1 NTKIDRQIGTK
12 SFETLVTEGLLLNDY
27 FIITNTHRPILC
39 YAKFLP
45 TNDDE
50 REKLSKSCAF
60 ITFKQSYNTSSSST
74 SLPNNSIPSLRT
86 IPNQQITSNHCHVSS
101 TLIHPGYQSSERH
114 IHNRIIRKSQNNNN
128 TFIQDV
134 DLAEEN
140 DIISLNEIQYQ
151 DNLIMDES
159 SLRYSIKLN

>member
-50 REKLSKSCAF
+50 REKLSKKLR
-60 ITFKQSYNTSSSST
+60 IYNIQVSDYIEVSRSIGVQ
-74 SLPNNSIPSLRT
+74 IPSQLNT
-86 IPNQQITSNHCHVSS
+86 IGTELLMKFPYSNIYQTSA
-101 TLIHPGYQSSERH
+101 TTTTTRQS
-114 IHNRIIRKSQNNNN
+114 
-128 TFIQDV
+128 
-134 DLAEEN
+134 
-140 DIISLNEIQYQ
+140 
-151 DNLIMDES
+151 
-159 SLRYSIKLN
+159 